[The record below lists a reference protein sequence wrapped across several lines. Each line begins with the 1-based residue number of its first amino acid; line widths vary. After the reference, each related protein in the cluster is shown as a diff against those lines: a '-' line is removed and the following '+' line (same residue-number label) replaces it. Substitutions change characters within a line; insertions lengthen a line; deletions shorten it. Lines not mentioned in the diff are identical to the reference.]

1 MSKKESR
8 IERKKEGKNLQQ
20 KSKTSLN
27 KVYYWI
33 IAFLFFILFLLVLFI
48 FSKSGTKVDLTEDD
62 TNNELVEQESEVSDA
77 DTNQSSENE
86 TEDNQSEETEI
97 EEETEEDPEDETEEE
112 EEQTI
117 VNEDAPYD
125 SDHAIDFNGGSPDR
139 IAIKEKIIE
148 ATGLGNDLI
157 EYWVGNNGP
166 GRVSA
171 TVASPDQSEIYEVKL
186 QYGDGDWHVT
196 NYNSLDS
203 LPDNFN

>member
-86 TEDNQSEETEI
+86 TEDSQSEETEI
-97 EEETEEDPEDETEEE
+97 EEETEEDPEDETE

-125 SDHAIDFNGGSPDR
+125 SDHAIDFNGGSADR

>member
-8 IERKKEGKNLQQ
+8 IERKEEVKSLQE
-20 KSKTSLN
+20 KRETSLN

-33 IAFLFFILFLLVLFI
+33 IAFLFFILFVLVLFI
-48 FSKSGTKVDLTEDD
+48 FSKSEAKVDLTENG
-62 TNNELVEQESEVSDA
+62 TNNELVEKENEVSDA

-86 TEDNQSEETEI
+86 AEDNQSDESEI
-97 EEETEEDPEDETEEE
+97 EDDTDENLEDLTDEED
-112 EEQTI
+112 EQTI

-125 SDHAIDFNGGSPDR
+125 SDHAIDFNGGSADR
-139 IAIKEKIIE
+139 IAIKERIIE

-186 QYGDGDWHVT
+186 QYGDGEWHVT

>member
-86 TEDNQSEETEI
+86 TEDSQSEETEI
-97 EEETEEDPEDETEEE
+97 EEETEEDPEDETE

-125 SDHAIDFNGGSPDR
+125 SDHAIDFNGGSTDR

>member
-1 MSKKESR
+1 MVGSSPENDANS
-8 IERKKEGKNLQQ
+8 
-20 KSKTSLN
+20 
-27 KVYYWI
+27 
-33 IAFLFFILFLLVLFI
+33 
-48 FSKSGTKVDLTEDD
+48 
-62 TNNELVEQESEVSDA
+62 ELVEEKPEVIDA

-86 TEDNQSEETEI
+86 TEDNQSDETEI
-97 EEETEEDPEDETEEE
+97 EEESEDETEEE
-112 EEQTI
+112 DEQTI

-125 SDHAIDFNGGSPDR
+125 SDYAIDFNGGSADR

-186 QYGDGDWHVT
+186 QYGDGEWHVT

>member
-8 IERKKEGKNLQQ
+8 IERKKERKSLQE

-33 IAFLFFILFLLVLFI
+33 IAFLFFILLLLVLFI
-48 FSKSGTKVDLTEDD
+48 FSKSEAKVDLTENDA
-62 TNNELVEQESEVSDA
+62 NSELVEEKPEVSDA

-86 TEDNQSEETEI
+86 TEDNQSDETEI
-97 EEETEEDPEDETEEE
+97 EEESEDETEEE
-112 EEQTI
+112 DEQTI

-125 SDHAIDFNGGSPDR
+125 SDHAIDFNGGSADR

-186 QYGDGDWHVT
+186 QYGDGEWHVT